1 MTLRRTAAVLFLVVL
16 AALAVLR
23 AAPDADYSD
32 QLPRIPPLSLA
43 DAVKAIQTRLGFHV
57 ELVAAEPLIESPVA
71 IDFDENGRMF
81 VVEFPEYNQNFN
93 RNFHVHGAV
102 RLLEDTQGT
111 GHYDKS
117 TLYLDDIDS
126 PLAVA
131 CWDGGVYVGAA
142 PNILYCKDTKGDGHA
157 DLRRPVYTGFGSDE
171 SGEGRLNSFRWGLD
185 NRFHVSTG
193 LVGGNVRPADDPA
206 ARPVSVR
213 GQNLLFDPRNDGRGG
228 VAPPSGTGGVTPPLL
243 TSGGGQHGMSMDDWG
258 RTFTCGN
265 SDPVNLLMYDR
276 RYVAR
281 NPYLQPP
288 VASVNIAPDGKYTKL
303 YRISAVE
310 PWRKL
315 RTRLRTEGVVPGSD
329 EGGQPSGFFT
339 GATGVTV
346 YRGDAYPAEY
356 RDNVFVGEVANNLV
370 YRARLEPDGVGLK
383 AVRADAG
390 VEFLASRDDWFRPV
404 QFANGPDGCL
414 YVIDMPRET
423 IETVFSLPP
432 QILKHLDVSAGV
444 EKGRIWRIVPDG
456 FKQPK
461 IPKLGEATTAE
472 LVALLEHPNGWHR
485 DTASRLLYQ
494 RQDKTAVAPLK
505 KMAAESKA
513 ALGRVQAL
521 YALDGLKA
529 LDGPTVLHALGD
541 DDPHVREQAVRL
553 AETFAAEPDIR
564 DRLTKMTDDAD
575 LRVRYQLAFSLGECK
590 GDEATQ
596 ALARLAH
603 HDGSDSWFRL
613 AILSS
618 SADRAGDLF
627 RLLLADKDLRGNES
641 GRALLTELAGEI
653 GAADRKTDT
662 ASALKA
668 VENLPDGEKSLSRAI
683 ILALAFKQPAAAR
696 ERLLRDDAKARALLD
711 DLLQYARKTATDAMR
726 DEAARSAAV
735 RTLGLAPFGET
746 RDLYRDL
753 LHSDQPPQV
762 SATALEVLGRY
773 DQPEAA
779 GLILDAWPM
788 LSPALRKT
796 AAETLFSRGAWV
808 SAFLDAVADKKVQPA
823 DVDPARIKLLQSYP
837 DAKVRERTAALFA
850 SAQLARRQDVVDD
863 YQKALQLPSDAT
875 RGKAIFKRECS
886 ECHRLEGVGAQVGA
900 DLTAIHD
907 WGSEKILLNVLDPNR
922 EVQPQ
927 FLTYVLTTKSGRVLT
942 GMITAETAN
951 GVTIRRAD
959 QTSEMVARPEIDELR
974 STGLSF
980 MPEGLEKRLTYQEMA
995 DLLAYLGA
1003 AK

>member
-1 MTLRRTAAVLFLVVL
+1 MNPAARQ
-16 AALAVLR
+16 AA
-23 AAPDADYSD
+23 AAPDADYAD
-32 QLPRIPPLSLA
+32 QLPRIPPLSPA
-43 DAVKAIQTRLGFHV
+43 DALKAIQTRPGFRV
-57 ELVAAEPLIESPVA
+57 ELVAAEPLVESPVA
-71 IDFDENGRMF
+71 LDFDENGRMF
-81 VVEFPEYNQNFN
+81 VVEFPEYNQNFS
-93 RNFHVHGAV
+93 RNFHAHGAV

-117 TLYLDDIDS
+117 TLYIDDIDS

-131 CWDGGVYVGAA
+131 CWDGGVYVGAV
-142 PNILYCKDTKGDGHA
+142 PDILYCKDTKGAGRA
-157 DLRRPVYTGFGSDE
+157 DLRKPVYTGFAGDA
-171 SGEGRLNSFRWGLD
+171 SGEGRLNSFHWGLD
-185 NRFHVSTG
+185 NRFHVSTS
-193 LVGGNVRPADDPA
+193 LAGGDVRPADDPA

-213 GQNLLFDPRNDGRGG
+213 GQGFLFDPR
-228 VAPPSGTGGVTPPLL
+228 SGAFEL
-243 TSGGGQHGMSMDDWG
+243 TSGGGQHGLSLDDWG
-258 RTFTCGN
+258 RAFTCGN

-288 VASVNIAPDGKYTKL
+288 AAAVNIAPDGKYTKL
-303 YRISAVE
+303 YRISPVE

-315 RTRLRTEGVVPGSD
+315 RTQLRHEGVVPGSD

-346 YRGDAYPAEY
+346 YRGDAWPAEY
-356 RDNVFVGEVANNLV
+356 RGDVFVGEVSGNLV

-383 AVRADAG
+383 AVRADEG

-414 YVIDMPRET
+414 YVIDMPREV

-432 QILKHLDVSAGV
+432 EILKHLDVGAGV
-444 EKGRIWRIVPDG
+444 EKGRIYRIVPEG

-494 RQDKTAVAPLK
+494 RQDKAAVAPLNQ
-505 KMAAESKA
+505 MAAESKI

-529 LDGPTVLHALGD
+529 LDAPAVLHALGD
-541 DDPHVREQAVRL
+541 DDPRVREQAVRL
-553 AETFAAEPDIR
+553 AEKFASAADIR
-564 DRLTKMTDDAD
+564 DRLAKMTDDGD
-575 LRVRYQLAFSLGECK
+575 VRVRYQLALSLGEFP
-590 GDEATQ
+590 GDAATQ
-596 ALARLAH
+596 ALARLARR
-603 HDGSDSWFRL
+603 DGADPWFRL

-618 SADRAGDLF
+618 SAERAGDLF
-627 RLLLADKDLRGNES
+627 RRLLADKDLRGS
-641 GRALLTELAGEI
+641 DAGRALLAELAGEI
-653 GAADRKTDT
+653 GAADRQADVG
-662 ASALKA
+662 AALKA
-668 VENLPDGEKSLSRAI
+668 IEDLGDADKGLARAVV
-683 ILALAFKQPAAAR
+683 LALASKQPAAAR
-696 ERLLRDDAKARALLD
+696 ERLLKDDAKVRAFLD
-711 DLLQYARKTATDAMR
+711 DLLRDARTTAADPTR
-726 DEAARSAAV
+726 DGAARSAAV

-753 LHSDQPPQV
+753 LQSNQPPQV
-762 SATALEVLGRY
+762 SAAALEALGRY

-779 GLILDAWPM
+779 GLILDAWPG

-796 AAETLFSRGAWV
+796 AAETLFSRDAWV
-808 SAFLDAVADKKVQPA
+808 SAFLDAVADKKVRLA
-823 DVDPARIKLLQSYP
+823 DVDPARVKLLQSYP
-837 DAKVRERTAALFA
+837 DAKVRERAASLFA

-863 YQKALQLPSDAT
+863 YQKALQLKGDAAS
-875 RGKAIFKRECS
+875 GKAIFKRECS
-886 ECHRLEGVGAQVGA
+886 SCHRLEGVGEAVGA
-900 DLTAIHD
+900 DLNAIHD
-907 WGSEKILLNVLDPNR
+907 WGSEKILLNILDPNR

-927 FLTYVLTTKSGRVLT
+927 FLTYVLTTKSGRVIT

-959 QTSEMVARPEIDELR
+959 QGSETTARPDIDELR
-974 STGLSF
+974 GTGLSF
-980 MPEGLEKRLTYQEMA
+980 MPEGLEKRVGYQEMA
-995 DLLAYLGA
+995 DLLAYLNSV
-1003 AK
+1003 K